1 MDRSCPTPLP
11 CRPKPYKTVSF
22 VHKGALCAQNRR
34 FCTEQAAPKAK
45 NSAFATAF
53 REMNHD
59 FYRFSILSHRI
70 ELVVRTKPSFSCSVD
85 ASMHKTDGFVREA
98 LGLCRAPR
106 PERCAAAGNERA
118 AHRAAPRKRP
128 RGRRASRLNAQPAP
142 LPTASPRRPSRHRVP
157 RAASSQPERRSRHR
171 SRRAPK
177 AARPAR
183 RSRPQGRR
191 VVPGTPGTPVA
202 APLRRRG
209 RCRRR
214 TARTTPRSCKWT
226 RFSSCWIS
234 RRTRAGRA
242 DAPAAQYRRT
252 APPPGR

>member
-1 MDRSCPTPLP
+1 MGCSCPTPLP
-11 CRPKPYKTVSF
+11 CWPKPYKTVSF

-45 NSAFATAF
+45 NSAFATVF

-59 FYRFSILSHRI
+59 FYRFPILIHRI
-70 ELVVRTKPSFSCSVD
+70 ELDVRTNPSFSCSAD

-118 AHRAAPRKRP
+118 DAALP
-128 RGRRASRLNAQPAP
+128 ASTL
-142 LPTASPRRPSRHRVP
+142 SR
-157 RAASSQPERRSRHR
+157 RRSRPQVRVAPAATAPPGPHR
-171 SRRAPK
+171 PSQNAVPGTPATAAP
-177 AARPAR
+177 PG
-183 RSRPQGRR
+183 PQGRR

>member
-1 MDRSCPTPLP
+1 MSITLLTSGALKEASAPREGPSEAASAAHEASGAAPMPGYRRCSTPSCPSSSQRNGSFMSHTPSLSAQAVQNRQF
-11 CRPKPYKTVSF
+11 CAQRCT
-22 VHKGALCAQNRR
+22 LCAKSTG

-59 FYRFSILSHRI
+59 FYRFPILSHRI

-142 LPTASPRRPSRHRVP
+142 LPTASPRRPSRHRAP
-157 RAASSQPERRSRHR
+157 RVASSQPERRSRHR
-171 SRRAPK
+171 SRRRAPR
-177 AARPAR
+177 AARPPR
-183 RSRPQGRR
+183 RPRHPRHPSRH
-191 VVPGTPGTPVA
+191 
-202 APLRRRG
+202 
-209 RCRRR
+209 
-214 TARTTPRSCKWT
+214 TA
-226 RFSSCWIS
+226 
-234 RRTRAGRA
+234 
-242 DAPAAQYRRT
+242 
-252 APPPGR
+252 

>member
-59 FYRFSILSHRI
+59 FYRFPILSHRI
-70 ELVVRTKPSFSCSVD
+70 ELVVRTKPSFSCSAD

-98 LGLCRAPR
+98 LRLCRAPR

-118 AHRAAPRKRP
+118 AHRAGAGPLPKRLLCAPRSSTEVPVRTPRFPPQRSAGAAPDRKSASPQPPPRP
-128 RGRRASRLNAQPAP
+128 QGRKAGAP
-142 LPTASPRRPSRHRVP
+142 LPTARPVRRP
-157 RAASSQPERRSRHR
+157 
-171 SRRAPK
+171 
-177 AARPAR
+177 
-183 RSRPQGRR
+183 G
-191 VVPGTPGTPVA
+191 
-202 APLRRRG
+202 
-209 RCRRR
+209 RR
-214 TARTTPRSCKWT
+214 TA
-226 RFSSCWIS
+226 
-234 RRTRAGRA
+234 
-242 DAPAAQYRRT
+242 
-252 APPPGR
+252 